1 MSFLNHILQLLEILG
16 LVKNPGLDLMGP
28 APVGDSVEVVGQW
41 GVAEELG
48 FFVLGVFGEWEGV
61 VGGDA
66 AEEDESCVAEV
77 SAEL

>member
-16 LVKNPGLDLMGP
+16 LVKNPGLDLVGP
-28 APVGDSVEVVGQW
+28 TPVGDSVEVVGQW

-48 FFVLGVFGEWEGV
+48 FLVLGVFREWEGV

-77 SAEL
+77 FAEL